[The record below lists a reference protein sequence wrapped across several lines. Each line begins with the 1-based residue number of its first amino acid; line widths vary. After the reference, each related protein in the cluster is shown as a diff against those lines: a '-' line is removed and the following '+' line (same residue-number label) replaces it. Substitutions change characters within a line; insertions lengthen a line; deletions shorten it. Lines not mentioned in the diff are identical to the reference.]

1 MKSACHV
8 ESANR
13 GRIVYSSHTTR
24 FVSYREAISLDGTM
38 LAKFFEDQE
47 QFSEFTIISISIM

>member
-13 GRIVYSSHTTR
+13 GIVYSSHTAP

-38 LAKFFEDQE
+38 LAKFFEDQG